1 MAPGKYRKGS
11 KRLDILADEEEADRW
26 RKLAKKKGKTLSGL
40 VRDLLR
46 DEEEKEDE

>member
-1 MAPGKYRKGS
+1 MSPGKYRKGT

-26 RKLAKKKGKTLSGL
+26 QRLAKRKGKSLSGL

-46 DEEEKEDE
+46 EKEERDDD